1 MSALPQAPAQPRPA
15 DLLSAESR
23 RRIDRE
29 LAKYPAEQKQ
39 SAAMSALAI
48 AQIQEGWVSPEVI
61 EAVADYLGL
70 PPIAIHEVASFYNMY
85 ATRPVGRFKI
95 GICTCLP
102 CALRDGAK
110 AGEYLREQLGIDYGE
125 TTPDGRFTLIETECL
140 GSCGDSPVCLVN
152 NQRMVSFLDNKRI
165 DELIAELKAAP

>member
-1 MSALPQAPAQPRPA
+1 MSAVPQTPAQPRPA

-48 AQIQEGWVSPEVI
+48 AQVQEGWVSPEVI

-70 PPIAIHEVASFYNMY
+70 PPIAIHEVATFYNMY

-102 CALRDGAK
+102 CARRDGAT
-110 AGEYLREQLGIDYGE
+110 AGEYLKEQLGIDYGE